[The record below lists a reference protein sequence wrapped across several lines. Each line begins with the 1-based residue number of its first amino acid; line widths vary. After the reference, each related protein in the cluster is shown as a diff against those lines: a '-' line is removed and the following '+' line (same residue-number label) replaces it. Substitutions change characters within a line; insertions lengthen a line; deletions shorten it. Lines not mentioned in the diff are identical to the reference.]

1 MFYAEVNSNNICSG
15 ILETPNKITKDTM
28 IQIDSYDTSLL
39 GKKYNNGTWEETE
52 SKEETDDV
60 SDSELFQAEALLN
73 QQNIIIKQKE
83 HDEVLAQILLD
94 QQS

>member
-1 MFYAEVNSNNICSG
+1 MFYAEINRSNICSSV
-15 ILETPNKITKDTM
+15 LETQNEITKDTM

>member
-1 MFYAEVNSNNICSG
+1 MFYAEINSNNICSG

-28 IQIDSYDTSLL
+28 IQMDSYDTSLL
-39 GKKYNNGTWEETE
+39 GKKFNNGTWEDVQIDTA
-52 SKEETDDV
+52 KEPA
-60 SDSELFQAEALLN
+60 DSELFQAETLLN
-73 QQNIIIKQKE
+73 QQNIIIKQNE

>member
-1 MFYAEVNSNNICSG
+1 MFYAQINDENICTCVSQLSG
-15 ILETPNKITKDTM
+15 EIDNKSL

-39 GKKYNNGTWEETE
+39 GKKYENNTWEETE

-60 SDSELFQAEALLN
+60 SDNELFQAEALLN
-73 QQNIIIKQKE
+73 QQNIIIKQNE